1 MANDMWA
8 TCSFISRWNKAH
20 MCCHKSVRWL
30 VFHSLLTGFGLVD
43 LYELGKTTTFVS
55 QHHHLQRTSSNAV
68 NRCFCGLIYNIS
80 RWKSIVLLHPYTMPE
95 NSWRLQWNQLLAG
108 AHTDDVWTL
117 IIPQTGG
124 KAAGPRWLDHFMP
137 LPGSIPVPPSAH
149 WDDKNVDL
157 WVLVRVL
164 GPFDGCPHKCL
175 WVWRNATEPR
185 FLFSPFCASLSW
197 INRDLLTR
205 EHKQVDRPDKRISI
219 VVDGMYEL
227 LPHYSSMTSC
237 WYSQFWASYDSS
249 EVWKLPNMCSLE
261 WHKCRPLE

>member
-1 MANDMWA
+1 M
-8 TCSFISRWNKAH
+8 TFFSFSAHCIWISWTFWTWKNNNFCLSAPSFAKNQQQ
-20 MCCHKSVRWL
+20 CCQQML
-30 VFHSLLTGFGLVD
+30 
-43 LYELGKTTTFVS
+43 
-55 QHHHLQRTSSNAV
+55 
-68 NRCFCGLIYNIS
+68 CGLIYNIS

-95 NSWRLQWNQLLAG
+95 NSWRLQWNQLLAV

-124 KAAGPRWLDHFMP
+124 QAAVPRWLDRFRP
-137 LPGSIPVPPSAH
+137 LPGSIPAPPSAH

-197 INRDLLTR
+197 INSDLLTR

-219 VVDGMYEL
+219 VVDGMYEM
-227 LPHYSSMTSC
+227 LPHYSPMTSG
-237 WYSQFWASYDSS
+237 WHSQFWASCESS

-261 WHKCRPLE
+261 WQKHRPLQ